1 METVVRGDV
10 AAIRAAMRMVGISEG
25 PGCQLC
31 GRGDISPREELCGR
45 CRREFRPTPLDLVL
59 TTLGLSPRAFA
70 ELTGLPVRTVIRA
83 TKGERMSRRVAER
96 LAKVTRLPPATFRP
110 ELPR

>member
-1 METVVRGDV
+1 MRGDV
-10 AAIRAAMRMVGISEG
+10 AAIRAAVRMVGISEG

-31 GRGDISPREELCGR
+31 GRADVSPREELCGR
-45 CRREFRPTPLDLVL
+45 CRRELRPTPLDLVL
-59 TTLGLSPRAFA
+59 STIGMSPRAFA

-96 LAKVTRLPPATFRP
+96 LAALTGFSAATFRP
-110 ELPR
+110 EAGR